1 MTSADRLCLALDV
14 PDLAAA
20 ERWVE
25 RTRHAIGTYKIGLE
39 LYCAEGRRALQRLRA
54 AGAPR
59 LFLDLK
65 LHDIPHTVAAAV
77 RALAD
82 AGVDDLTVHTAGG
95 PTMLAAARDAAR
107 EAGIRLLAVTVLT
120 SLDAPALAATGVDR
134 PIADLVR
141 RRAHLAVEL
150 GITGLVCSPHELAD
164 LRADLGPDL
173 HLVTPGIRL
182 DDSPADDQKRTATP
196 RAALAA
202 GATRLVIG
210 RALTAAPD
218 PERALAA
225 LIAEIDR

>member
-14 PDLAAA
+14 PDLQAA

-39 LYCAEGRRALQRLRA
+39 LYCAEGRRALQRLRT
-54 AGAPR
+54 AGASR

-65 LHDIPHTVAAAV
+65 LHDIPHTVAGAV

-95 PTMLAAARDAAR
+95 PAMLAAARDAAR
-107 EAGIRLLAVTVLT
+107 AAGIRLLAVTVLT
-120 SLDAPALAATGVDR
+120 SLDAPALTATGVDR

-150 GITGLVCSPHELAD
+150 GITGLVCSPHELAA

-182 DDSPADDQKRTATP
+182 DESPTDDQKRTATP

-225 LIAEIDR
+225 LLAEIDR